1 MKKNKVFDKK
11 KNIYI
16 AIIAVALAIL
26 FIIFCLFFIKN
37 KVNKWENKVYRGISI
52 NGIDISGK
60 TKDEAK
66 KIVSDK
72 LIGKISD
79 KVLVIKSKGESVE
92 IPYDEIK
99 PEYKVENAIDEA
111 LESGK
116 NKNLLNKFIGIKK
129 GINKNIN
136 IDFEYD
142 EEIMSMYIEQ
152 LNELIEIPAKD
163 ASINVDSDGVL
174 EVIEEIN
181 GSEIDFGKSKELISK
196 QIKTDLEIG
205 KSEIELPL
213 KEKTA
218 KVTQEVLAQ
227 IDTKIATAS
236 TNFNTAD
243 INRTE
248 NLKIATNNINGTILL
263 PGEEF
268 SYNDVVG
275 ERTVE
280 KGFKEGASFAGGEVV
295 QSIGGGVCQISTT
308 LYQAVTKAGIL
319 PTERYNHTMSV
330 TYANPSEDATVAW
343 GYLDYKFKN
352 IYTNPVYI
360 EGVITDGIVTFN
372 VYGHNDD
379 LDGYTYDLIGV
390 LTGSINPGSKRIN
403 DSSLPKGTEIIEK
416 RPSVGKSSKG
426 YLIKYKQGQEIE
438 RKEISSDIYNSTQGI
453 IRYGV
458 GE

>member
-1 MKKNKVFDKK
+1 MGENKIFNKK
-11 KNIYI
+11 KNIYLAI
-16 AIIAVALAIL
+16 AALVFVIL
-26 FIIFCLFFIKN
+26 FIVICLFFMKS
-37 KVNKWENKVYRGISI
+37 KVNKWQDRVYSGISI

-60 TKDEAK
+60 TKTEAK
-66 KIVSDK
+66 DIVSDK
-72 LIGKISD
+72 LIGEISD
-79 KVLVIKSKGESVE
+79 KVLIIKAKGESVE

-99 PEYKVENAIDEA
+99 PKYKVENAIEEA
-111 LESGK
+111 LDSGK
-116 NKNLLNKFIGIKK
+116 NENLLNKFIGINK

-152 LNELIEIPAKD
+152 LNELVEIQPKN
-163 ASINVDSDGVL
+163 ASIKINNDIL
-174 EVIEEIN
+174 EVVKDVN
-181 GSEIDFGKSKELISK
+181 GIEIDFGKSKELISEK
-196 QIKTDLEIG
+196 INSDLKNI
-205 KSEIELPL
+205 KSEVELPL

-218 KVTQEVLAQ
+218 KITQEALSE
-227 IDTKIATAS
+227 IDTKIATSS

-243 INRTE
+243 INRSE

-280 KGFKEGASFAGGEVV
+280 KGFREGASFAGGEVV

-352 IYTNPVYI
+352 VYNNPIYI
-360 EGVITDGIVTFN
+360 EGIITDGVVTFN
-372 VYGHNDD
+372 VYGDNDD
-379 LDGYTYDLIGV
+379 LEGYSYDLVGV
-390 LTGSINPGSKRIN
+390 VTGSTNPGSKRIN
-403 DSSLPKGTEIIEK
+403 DSSLPKGTEIIDK

-426 YLIKYKQGQEIE
+426 YLIKYKDGQEVE

-458 GE
+458 GD